1 MIGISIDQNRI
12 HTAIFSN
19 GGDFVC
25 GQDCPAPSDS
35 YRDCLVA
42 IADQIT
48 QITSSQP
55 NSGPIGVAIPGV
67 VANGV
72 ITHSVIPHLNGKTLH
87 SDLQAALGR
96 EIHLGNIGD
105 CFTLF
110 EAQKGVAAGAIDN
123 ASPVKNVGPVKNVF
137 GMVIDASCHG
147 RLSVNGTLL
156 KGRNGIT
163 GNWAHLPL
171 PAPVPYELEGQ
182 DCWCGRVGC
191 LETFLSSSGLE
202 DDYFKITENH
212 QSAAQIAAA
221 AQNNDIVAESALQ
234 VLEDR
239 LGRATAAII
248 NIIDPDVIVLGGM
261 VGELDRLI
269 TNLPRKWPGYVI
281 TKKTQTELVATEN
294 TTRAVLCGAAMLP
307 ARTES

>member
-25 GQDCPAPSDS
+25 GQDCPTPSDS

-42 IADQIT
+42 IAEQIT

-67 VANGV
+67 VANDI
-72 ITHSVIPHLNGKTLH
+72 ITHSVIPYLNEKTLQ

-110 EAQKGVAAGAIDN
+110 EARKGVAAGALKN
-123 ASPVKNVGPVKNVF
+123 LGGVKNVGNVF
-137 GMVIDASCHG
+137 GMVIDTSCHG
-147 RLSVNGTLL
+147 GLSVNGSLI

-202 DDYFKITENH
+202 DDYFKITENR

-221 AQNNDIVAESALQ
+221 AKNNDIVAESALQ

-281 TKKTQTELVATEN
+281 TKKPQTELVATEN

-307 ARTES
+307 AQTAA